1 MSRRGRSVSAQT
13 FDVVIVGSGSAGC
26 VIARRLVDAGASVCL
41 LEAGPLDTNPA
52 IHDPTRVMELQ
63 GSPVDW
69 DYVTVPQRGCA
80 GRELHIPRGKVL
92 GGSSAMNGM
101 IYVRGNRLDYDLWAY
116 EGNAGWRYEDVLP
129 LFKRSEDFDGG
140 ESEYHGAGGELHVR
154 ASYEPHPLIASIVAA
169 AQEAGIP
176 HNPDHNG
183 AEQDGV
189 GLTQL
194 MIKDGE
200 RQSQW
205 VAFLRPLADRP
216 ELTVRTGVYVRRLLF
231 EGTRCVGVQIG
242 DEQIR
247 AEHEVVVCAGALES
261 PKLLLLSGI
270 GPASHLRDVGVDV
283 RVDLPGVGENL
294 HDHSLVPVVYATRK
308 PVPPA
313 LPGLQ
318 PLHAHLFWRSRPG
331 LVVPDQQ
338 PLFFHIPLYFPGMD
352 GPPDGMTLLS
362 GLIRPA
368 GRGSVR
374 LASSDPEVRP
384 LVDPGFLACDAD
396 VESHERG
403 LELVRELG
411 RASALVE
418 WEPIELYPSAGVTGR
433 DDVRDYIRRNAT
445 TYQHVVG
452 TCRMGV
458 DALAVVDPEL
468 RVYGVEGLRVADAS
482 VMPAVPCGNTH
493 APTTMIAERASD
505 LIKAALGSR
514 EQALAPA

>member
-1 MSRRGRSVSAQT
+1 VSADT

-26 VIARRLVDAGASVCL
+26 VIARRLLDAGARVCL
-41 LEAGPLDTNPA
+41 LEAGPVDTNPA
-52 IHDPTRVMELQ
+52 IHDPCRVMELQ
-63 GSPVDW
+63 TSPVDW
-69 DYVTVPQRGCA
+69 DYVTVPQPGCA
-80 GRELHIPRGKVL
+80 GRELHIPRGRVL

-116 EGNAGWRYEDVLP
+116 EGNAGWGYEDVLP

-140 ESEYHGAGGELHVR
+140 ESEFHGAGGELHVQ
-154 ASYEPHPLIASIVAA
+154 ASYEPHPLLASVVAA
-169 AQEAGIP
+169 AQEIGIP
-176 HNPDHNG
+176 SNPDHNG
-183 AEQDGV
+183 ATQDGV
-189 GLTQL
+189 GFTQL
-194 MIKDGE
+194 MIRNGE

-205 VAFLRPLADRP
+205 VAFLRPVAGRP
-216 ELTVRTGVYVRRLLF
+216 ELTVLTDAYAHRLLF
-231 EGTRCVGVQIG
+231 DGARCVGVELRREG
-242 DEQIR
+242 RLEQVR
-247 AEHEVVVCAGALES
+247 AEHEVIVCAGALEA

-270 GPASHLRDVGVDV
+270 GPAEHLRGLGLDV

-338 PLFFHIPLYFPGMD
+338 PLCFHVPLYFPGMD

-362 GLIRPA
+362 GLIRPE

-374 LASSDPEVRP
+374 LASADPEERP
-384 LVDPGFLACDAD
+384 LVDPGFLACGAD

-403 LELVRELG
+403 LELVREIG
-411 RASALVE
+411 RAQALAE
-418 WEPIELYPSAGVTGR
+418 WEPIELYPSAGVTAR
-433 DDVRDYIRRNAT
+433 EDLREYIRQNAT

-458 DALAVVDPEL
+458 DELAVVDPEL

-482 VMPAVPCGNTH
+482 VMPAVPSGNTH
-493 APTTMIAERASD
+493 APTTMIAERAAD
-505 LIKAALGSR
+505 LIRADLGAAEARAAVPS
-514 EQALAPA
+514 

>member
-1 MSRRGRSVSAQT
+1 VTSGY
-13 FDVVIVGSGSAGC
+13 DVVVVGSGSAGC
-26 VIARRLVDAGASVCL
+26 VIARRLVDAGARVCL
-41 LEAGPLDTNPA
+41 LEAGGEDTNPA
-52 IHDPTRVMELQ
+52 IHDPCRVMELQ
-63 GSPVDW
+63 TSPDDW
-69 DYVTVPQRGCA
+69 DYVTVPQPGCG

-92 GGSSAMNGM
+92 GGSSALNGM
-101 IYVRGNRLDYDLWAY
+101 IYIRGNRLDYDGWAY
-116 EGNAGWRYEDVLP
+116 EGNAGWGYADVLP

-140 ESEYHGAGGELHVR
+140 ESEYHGTGGELHVR
-154 ASYEPHPLIASIVAA
+154 ASYEPHPLLASVVAG
-169 AQEAGIP
+169 AQEVGIP
-176 HNPDHNG
+176 FNADHNG

-189 GLTQL
+189 GFAQL
-194 MIKDGE
+194 MIKNGE

-205 VAFLRPLADRP
+205 VAFLRPALDDPR
-216 ELTVRTGVYVRRLLF
+216 LTVRTGAYVSRLLF
-231 EGTRCVGVQIG
+231 EGARCVGVQVG
-242 DEQIR
+242 KEQIR

-270 GPASHLRDVGVDV
+270 GPAEHLRSVGVDV

-294 HDHSLVPVVYATRK
+294 HDHSLIPVVYATRK

-318 PLHAHLFWRSRPG
+318 PLHAHLFWRSAPG

-338 PLFFHIPLYFPGMD
+338 PLFFHMPLYFPGMD

-374 LASSDPEVRP
+374 LASADPEARP
-384 LVDPGFLACDAD
+384 LVDPGFLACEAD

-403 LELVRELG
+403 LELVRAIG
-411 RASALVE
+411 GAPALRE
-418 WEPIELYPSAGVTGR
+418 WDAIELYPSSGVRTPEE
-433 DDVRDYIRRNAT
+433 VRDYIRQNAT

-468 RVYGVEGLRVADAS
+468 RVLGIDGLRVADAS
-482 VMPAVPCGNTH
+482 VMPTVPSGNTH

-505 LIKAALGSR
+505 LVRAALGASAR
-514 EQALAPA
+514 SAVAA